1 MCYDSDLRNFFL
13 GRVYLRGCDVFA
25 FLTSKRVGILP
36 ARWGSSRF
44 PGKPLAKILGKTL
57 IQRSYENAL
66 TSRSLDC
73 VVVATD
79 DQRIFDH
86 VVEFGGL
93 CVMTCESCA
102 NGTERV
108 EEAVS
113 QHFPQAEIV
122 VNIQGD
128 EPCLSP
134 SIIDGL
140 VEMLEG
146 NPAIDIA
153 TPVTETVDPDAIL
166 TNHKVKCVFDKT
178 GRALYFSRSVIPNN
192 FKRSTPIYLHIGV
205 YAFRRAFLSEYV
217 KIPPSSLSLAEDL
230 EQLRV
235 LESGRSI
242 YVHVVQNATG
252 PSVDY
257 PEDISKVEQYLLC
270 PSKVSF

>member
-1 MCYDSDLRNFFL
+1 M
-13 GRVYLRGCDVFA
+13 FA
-25 FLTSKRVGILP
+25 FLTSKKVGILP

-44 PGKPLAKILGKTL
+44 PGKPLIKILGKTL

-66 TSRSLDC
+66 NSRSLDC

-93 CVMTCESCA
+93 CVMTSKFCA

-108 EEAVS
+108 EEAIS

-140 VEMLEG
+140 VAMLED
-146 NPAIDIA
+146 NPSANMV
-153 TPVTETVDPDAIL
+153 TPVTETVDPEAIL
-166 TNHKVKCVFDKT
+166 TDHKVKCVFDKT
-178 GRALYFSRSVIPNN
+178 GKALYFSRSAIPYN
-192 FKRSTPIYLHIGV
+192 FKRPTPVHLHIGV
-205 YAFRRAFLSEYV
+205 YAFRKTFLREYV

-235 LESGRSI
+235 LETGLPI
-242 YVHVVQNATG
+242 HVLVVQTATG

-257 PEDISKVEQYLLC
+257 PEDITKVEQYLLC
-270 PSKVSF
+270 LSKASF

>member
-1 MCYDSDLRNFFL
+1 M
-13 GRVYLRGCDVFA
+13 FA
-25 FLTSKRVGILP
+25 FLTSKKIGILP

-44 PGKPLAKILGKTL
+44 PGKPLAEILGKSL
-57 IQRSYENAL
+57 IQRAYENAL
-66 TSRSLDC
+66 LSRSLDC

-86 VVEFGGL
+86 VVGFGGL
-93 CVMTCESCA
+93 CVMTSEACA

-113 QHFPQAEIV
+113 QYFPQAEIV

-134 SIIDGL
+134 VVIDGL
-140 VEMLEG
+140 VEMLES
-146 NPAIDIA
+146 NLTIDMV
-153 TPVTETVDPDAIL
+153 TPVTETTDPEAIL

-178 GRALYFSRSVIPNN
+178 GRALYFSRSVIPHN
-192 FKRSTPIYLHIGV
+192 FKRSTPFYLHVGV

-217 KIPPSSLSLAEDL
+217 NISPSSLSEAEDL

-242 YVHVVQNATG
+242 YVHVVHNATG

-257 PEDISKVEQYLLC
+257 PEDITKVEQYLLC
-270 PSKVSF
+270 LSKASS